1 MFNKSSIHSDMV
13 LYITQITTN
22 VFSIVNKITLSLR
35 SRIKLII
42 TQKVLTIKNLTKEL
56 YDVKLK
62 CQHLEKLLDQQRR
75 EYILKS
81 L

>member
-1 MFNKSSIHSDMV
+1 MFNKSSSHSDMV